1 MTREEMLNTP
11 IISVPDIFPAL
22 TFEGTYDKNKK
33 YSVGDVVIK
42 DGVTCVFSGS
52 GFIDLETVEDA
63 VNTTDAA
70 IKQDL
75 SPLRCKCCGGTL
87 IKYGRGIKCEY
98 CDTEYV

>member
-1 MTREEMLNTP
+1 MKIEEMLNTP
-11 IISVPDIFPAL
+11 IISVSDIMPAL

-42 DGVTCVFSGS
+42 DGVTCVLSGS

-63 VNTTDAA
+63 VDPT

-87 IKYGRGIKCEY
+87 IRYGRGVKCEY
-98 CDTEYV
+98 CDTEYA